1 MPSRQD
7 QLHSYQFS
15 VQRVVSALV
24 MRETDPAQFPFRRVT
39 VAGFASLMVAV
50 ILIAGF
56 GVYALFT
63 GGASDSW
70 KQQTGAVLLEKGNG
84 AHYVYKEGVLHPVR
98 NLASGL
104 LYAGGSTR
112 NIISVSSKSLSTVP
126 RGPMI
131 GIPDAPDSIPTPD
144 KLVKGAW
151 TVCSISIAE
160 TGSDEGGQRSLLA
173 IGDLL
178 GVAGSGTALTDETG
192 IAVRTPNS
200 PDAYL
205 LWHQRKFLMANVG
218 ADTLQALGFT
228 TDPQR
233 LPIVDLAFLNAFEA
247 GDPIKAPSVQN
258 AGQQSTIGDYKNGA
272 LLTNRSPAG
281 QQFFVIS
288 GNRVEQITQVQASL
302 LAPRTE
308 IQSVTTVPGDAP
320 GNRLLPQGSGAMP
333 STPLKPVDLGDAALC
348 ATAGNDAGFTS
359 IRYGVATPTV
369 SGLVR
374 TAGRTERGAPLA
386 DYVAVQPGLGVL
398 VEGYTLANTSSGVVS
413 LVTDVGQQFPIADE
427 ASRNALGFSSSVIPA
442 RMPVKLVGLLP
453 QGSEL
458 SQTAAAATITLD

>member
-7 QLHSYQFS
+7 QMHSYQFS

-24 MRETDPAQFPFRRVT
+24 LRETDPAQFPFRRVT
-39 VAGFASLMVAV
+39 VAGFASLMVGV
-50 ILIAGF
+50 ILIAAF
-56 GVYALFT
+56 GVYAVFT

-70 KQQTGAVLLEKGNG
+70 KQQANAVLLEKGNG
-84 AHYVYKEGVLHPVR
+84 AHYVYKNSVLHPVR
-98 NLASGL
+98 NLASAL
-104 LYAGGSTR
+104 LFAGGSTR
-112 NIISVSSKSLSTVP
+112 NIISVSAKSLSTVP
-126 RGPMI
+126 RGPMV

-151 TVCSISIAE
+151 TACSVPIAE
-160 TGSDEGGQRSLLA
+160 TAPDEGGHRSLLA

-178 GVAGSGTALTDETG
+178 GVAESGTALTDETG
-192 IAVRTPNS
+192 VAVRTPNN

-205 LWHQRKFLMANVG
+205 LWHQRKFLMANVN

-228 TDPQR
+228 ADPQR

-247 GDPIKAPSVQN
+247 GDPIKPPSIQN
-258 AGQQSTIGDYKNGA
+258 AGEQSTVGNYRNGT
-272 LLTNRSPAG
+272 LLSNRSPAG

-288 GNRVEQITQVQASL
+288 GNKVEQITQVQASL

-308 IQSVTTVPGDAP
+308 ITSVTTVPGDAP
-320 GNRLLPQGSGAMP
+320 GNRLLPQGPGAMP
-333 STPLKPVDLGDAALC
+333 SMPLKPVDIGDAAVC

-359 IRYGVATPTV
+359 IRYGVPTPDV
-369 SGLVR
+369 SRLVR
-374 TAGRTERGAPLA
+374 TAGRTDRGAPLA

-398 VEGYTLANTSSGVVS
+398 VEGYTVAKTSSGVVS
-413 LVTDVGQQFPIADE
+413 LVTDIGQQFPIADKP
-427 ASRNALGFSSSVIPA
+427 SRDALGLGGVDPA
-442 RMPVKLVGLLP
+442 PMPVKLVALLP

-458 SQTAAAATITLD
+458 SQKAAAATITLD

>member
-39 VAGFASLMVAV
+39 VAGFTSLMIGI

-70 KQQTGAVLLEKGNG
+70 KNQAGAVLLEKGNG
-84 AHYVYKEGVLHPVR
+84 AHYVYKDGVLHPVR
-98 NLASGL
+98 NLASAL

-112 NIISVSSKSLSTVP
+112 TIVSVSAKSLSTVP
-126 RGPMI
+126 RGPVV
-131 GIPDAPDSIPTPD
+131 GIPDAPDSVPTPD

-151 TVCSISIAE
+151 TACSVPIA
-160 TGSDEGGQRSLLA
+160 GADADEGGQRSLLA

-178 GVAGSGTALTDETG
+178 GVAKGGTALTDETG
-192 IAVRTPNS
+192 IVVRTPGDS
-200 PDAYL
+200 DAFL
-205 LWHQRKFLMANVG
+205 LWHQRRFRMANVNN
-218 ADTLQALGFT
+218 DMLRALGFT
-228 TDPQR
+228 VDHDQ
-233 LPIVDLAFLNAFEA
+233 LPTVDLAFLNAFDA
-247 GDPIKAPSVQN
+247 GDPIKPPAIEDAGTPSTVGN
-258 AGQQSTIGDYKNGA
+258 YDNGK
-272 LLTNRSPAG
+272 LLSLRSPAG

-288 GNRVEQITQVQASL
+288 GNKVEQITQVQASL

-308 IQSVTTVPGDAP
+308 IQSVTTVPGDTP
-320 GNRLLPQGSGAMP
+320 GNRLLPQGPGAMP
-333 STPLKPVDLGDAALC
+333 SSPLKPVDIGDGALC
-348 ATAGNDAGFTS
+348 ATAADDTGFADL
-359 IRYGVATPTV
+359 RYGVPAPDV

-374 TAGRTERGAPLA
+374 TAGRTERGAALA

-398 VEGYTLANTSSGVVS
+398 VEGYTLAKTSSGVVS
-413 LVTDVGQQFPIADE
+413 LVTDVGQQFPIADVD
-427 ASRNALGFSSSVIPA
+427 SRNALGFKDTEPA
-442 RMPVKLVGLLP
+442 HMPVKLVSLLP

-458 SQTAAAATITLD
+458 SQKAAGSTITLD

>member
-39 VAGFASLMVAV
+39 VAGFASLMVGV

-70 KQQTGAVLLEKGNG
+70 KNQTGAVLLEKGNG
-84 AHYVYKEGVLHPVR
+84 AHYVYKDGVLHPVR
-98 NLASGL
+98 NLASAL
-104 LYAGGSTR
+104 LFAGGSTP
-112 NIISVSSKSLSTVP
+112 NVVSVSAKSLSTVP
-126 RGPMI
+126 RGPMV
-131 GIPDAPDSIPTPD
+131 GIPDAPDAVPTPD
-144 KLVKGAW
+144 KLVRGAW
-151 TVCSISIAE
+151 TACSVPIADAE
-160 TGSDEGGQRSLLA
+160 GDEGGQRSLLA

-178 GVAGSGTALTDETG
+178 GVAESGTALTDETG
-192 IAVRTPNS
+192 IVVRTPGDS
-200 PDAYL
+200 DAFL
-205 LWHQRKFLMANVG
+205 LWHQRKFKMPNVN
-218 ADTLQALGFT
+218 ADMLQALGFT
-228 TDPQR
+228 VDPER
-233 LPIVDLAFLNAFEA
+233 LPTVDLAFLNAFEA
-247 GDPIKAPSVQN
+247 GETIKPPAIEN
-258 AGQQSTIGDYKNGA
+258 AGQPSTVGNYYNGA

-288 GNRVEQITQVQASL
+288 GNKVEQITQVQASL

-308 IQSVTTVPGDAP
+308 IQSVTTVPGDTP
-320 GNRLLPQGSGAMP
+320 GNRLMPQGPGAMP
-333 STPLKPVDLGDAALC
+333 SSPLKPVDIGEAAVC
-348 ATAGNDAGFTS
+348 ATAADDTGFAN
-359 IRYGVATPTV
+359 IRYGVTTPDV

-374 TAGRTERGAPLA
+374 TAGRTRSGAALA

-398 VEGYTLANTSSGVVS
+398 VEGYTLAKAPSGVVS

-427 ASRNALGFSSSVIPA
+427 ASRDALGFGGVVPA
-442 RMPVKLVGLLP
+442 RMPVKLVSLLP

-458 SQTAAAATITLD
+458 SQKAAGSTLTLD

>member
-39 VAGFASLMVAV
+39 VAGFASLMIGV

-70 KQQTGAVLLEKGNG
+70 KSQTGAVLLEKGNG
-84 AHYVYKEGVLHPVR
+84 AHYVYKDGVLHPVR
-98 NLASGL
+98 NLASAL

-112 NIISVSSKSLSTVP
+112 NIVSVSSRSLSTVP
-126 RGPMI
+126 RGPVV
-131 GIPDAPDSIPTPD
+131 GIADAPDSVPTPD

-151 TVCSISIAE
+151 TACSVPIPDAAA
-160 TGSDEGGQRSLLA
+160 DEGGQRSLLA

-178 GVAGSGTALTDETG
+178 GVANAGTALTDETA
-192 IAVRTPNS
+192 IVVRTPGDL
-200 PDAYL
+200 DAYL
-205 LWHQRKFLMANVG
+205 LWHQRKFRMANVNS
-218 ADTLQALGFT
+218 DMLQALGFQ
-228 TDPQR
+228 TDRQR
-233 LPIVDLAFLNAFEA
+233 LPFVDLAFLNAFEA
-247 GDPIKAPSVQN
+247 GDPIKPPNILNRGEPSTV
-258 AGQQSTIGDYKNGA
+258 GDYKNGD
-272 LLTNRSPAG
+272 LMRIDSSNGR
-281 QQFFVIS
+281 QYFVIS
-288 GNRVEQITQVQASL
+288 GNKVEQITQVQVSL
-302 LAPRTE
+302 LAPHIE
-308 IQSVTTVPGDAP
+308 IPPVSSLPQTPA
-320 GNRLLPQGSGAMP
+320 NHLLPQGPAAIP
-333 STPLKPVDLGDAALC
+333 SSPLKPVDVGEGAVC
-348 ATAGNDAGFTS
+348 ATAADDTGFAN
-359 IRYGVATPTV
+359 IRYGVPVPDV

-374 TAGRTERGAPLA
+374 TAGRTDRGAALA

-398 VEGYTLANTSSGVVS
+398 VEGYTVAKTSSGVVS

-427 ASRNALGFSSSVIPA
+427 ASRDALGFSGVTPA
-442 RMPVKLVGLLP
+442 HMPVKLVSLLP

-458 SQTAAAATITLD
+458 SQKAAGSSITLD